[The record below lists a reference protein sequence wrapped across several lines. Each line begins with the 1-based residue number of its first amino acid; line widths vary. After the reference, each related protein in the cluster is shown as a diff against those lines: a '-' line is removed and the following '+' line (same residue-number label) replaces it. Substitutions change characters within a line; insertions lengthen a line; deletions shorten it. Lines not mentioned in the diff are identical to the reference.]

1 MRMKFGTASM
11 AVLMM
16 VAPLVTAQ
24 DAVPVAPEAPA
35 VEAPA
40 EAAPIEAAP
49 TAAAEGYGLS
59 REQAIEVCYPEGE
72 QQYLARLVCPDNS
85 HPAFERTGS
94 VGPRQS
100 IPKDMSE
107 EKIASLLAD
116 LRKTRKREP
125 GEPDHHIIDAYEV
138 VCGEVATTV
147 YLDMYHCAQ
156 DRPTFSP
163 KGFSIID

>member
-1 MRMKFGTASM
+1 MRMKFGAALMVVLTMVPLLATAQ
-11 AVLMM
+11 
-16 VAPLVTAQ
+16 Q

-35 VEAPA
+35 VEA
-40 EAAPIEAAP
+40 APIAGVT

-138 VCGEVATTV
+138 VCGEVTTTV